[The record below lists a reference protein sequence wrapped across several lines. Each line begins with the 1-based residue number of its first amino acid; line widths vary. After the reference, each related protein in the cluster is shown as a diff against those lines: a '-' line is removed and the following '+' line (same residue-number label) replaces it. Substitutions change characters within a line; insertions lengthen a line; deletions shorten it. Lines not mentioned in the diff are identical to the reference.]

1 MQYRSQN
8 SSLKLKFNVFNIFQ
22 FPNNNS
28 YSRQNLLSS
37 ANSKS
42 NEMEHSQA
50 HITHNNL
57 PLTIGNK
64 FRNQINQNTPPD
76 VLNVNQQRYY
86 HDVFD
91 NFSTNTNYNN
101 LKIGGSVGNGSASAS
116 ATAGAAVVAG
126 AGVAASSTLSSS
138 SSTANSMPTAGGA
151 ASTSGNSAQGT
162 SIANSSTTVNANN
175 ESNLLNS
182 IANNNSNANHE
193 NR

>member
-1 MQYRSQN
+1 MLLIFS
-8 SSLKLKFNVFNIFQ
+8 NIQ
-22 FPNNNS
+22 KKNNRYS

-42 NEMEHSQA
+42 NEVEQSQA
-50 HITHNNL
+50 HVTHNNL

-101 LKIGGSVGNGSASAS
+101 LKISGSVGAGAGS
-116 ATAGAAVVAG
+116 TAAVV
-126 AGVAASSTLSSS
+126 SSASS
-138 SSTANSMPTAGGA
+138 SSTANAMPTTGVASVFG
-151 ASTSGNSAQGT
+151 ASTSSSNAQGT
-162 SIANSSTTVNANN
+162 SIVNSSIPANANG

-182 IANNNSNANHE
+182 IANNSNTNHE